1 MAWRCE
7 LCPGL
12 GWDGAGVS
20 RSVRVEPVTLGASY
34 GLDAT
39 RRGRQRSALL
49 DNLRGSWFVPR
60 AIQTFSWIWS
70 AASRFGWHMT
80 ISTQCNSAERI

>member
-39 RRGRQRSALL
+39 RRGGNAPRCLTTCAGHDSCLAQS
-49 DNLRGSWFVPR
+49 RGFLEFDRRPR
-60 AIQTFSWIWS
+60 VS
-70 AASRFGWHMT
+70 AAKADT
-80 ISTQCNSAERI
+80 

>member
-39 RRGRQRSALL
+39 RQGRQRSALL
-49 DNLRGSWFVPR
+49 DNLRGS
-60 AIQTFSWIWS
+60 
-70 AASRFGWHMT
+70 
-80 ISTQCNSAERI
+80 